1 MQTTIRIKIGASADR
16 SIEAVFGTL
25 EQRSKRAARVV
36 QQNLNSATAGNGRGG
51 PYRSRVVEAGYESQ
65 ARAAESSAKRQSKAF
80 DSATKDQIRFF
91 KQLSRVA
98 ETELNK
104 QARAVARA
112 AEQQARSAQRAQDR
126 FATRTSYRATRFLF
140 PPPSGILGSARRM
153 GSDLLRGAG
162 VDMGLGGGIQRHV
175 ELQRSAIALSNQGYS
190 GAPGSRV
197 DPNTLMAEARAVGS
211 KYGFSPADIMK
222 AHEAFVSLT
231 GDMKTSREAM
241 DDMAK
246 LSAATGTSIEDMA
259 SAQANV
265 ANALGNTDNKSVK
278 VAAIMRTIAGQGKV
292 GAVEIKNLAT
302 GMAGLAAKAPMF
314 AGDVA
319 SNIEK
324 LGALAQIARATGGA
338 KSAREAVT
346 GVERFA
352 DTFATPARVKEFKA
366 AGVNVYDKSGKIRD
380 PFELIKESLVATGGD
395 PLKMSKLFQSVMGKR
410 GVTGLTSAYTSAGGG
425 QKGLQAV
432 QAEFDKFT
440 KPMSKDMVDEN
451 AARAAASDAAKAQ
464 RFQNNLDV
472 IASKLAADLLPQLEK
487 LAPKVLQVAEAF
499 SNLVKWVTD
508 NPGKAITAAIVAS
521 IARAGLEAAAR
532 GALESAAARYF
543 SGGGAIPGVPG
554 TPGVTPVGPGAAL
567 AGIGL
572 KGGLAIG
579 AAAAGVGAFYDQG
592 NKLMAETGG
601 QRNILSE
608 IPGFGSIVP
617 KSMQD
622 IMPYLTGTKVADI
635 VGAATQGLLDP
646 TGKGKKV
653 LGAGGMNVG
662 AAGAAIGAA
671 GLGVPQA
678 PVDPTAMGRGMA
690 DALVGRELRV
700 RVTNADEIKSDKP
713 TVDPSGR
720 TKPPGQK

>member
-80 DSATKDQIRFF
+80 DSATRDQIRFF

-140 PPPSGILGSARRM
+140 PPPSGILGSARRF

-162 VDMGLGGGIQRHV
+162 VDFGFGSAVGRGV
-175 ELQRSAIALSNQGYS
+175 DLQRSAINLSNQAYQPSAG
-190 GAPGSRV
+190 GAAAQRV
-197 DPNTLMAEARAVGS
+197 DPNQLIGESRTIAS
-211 KYGFSPADIMK
+211 KYGMDPAQIMK
-222 AHEAFVSLT
+222 AHEAFVGLT
-231 GDMKTSREAM
+231 GDLKTSRESM
-241 DDMAK
+241 DEMAK
-246 LSAATGTSIEDMA
+246 LSAATGSNITEMA
-259 SAQANV
+259 EAQANV
-265 ANALGNTDNKSVK
+265 ANALGNTENKGAK
-278 VAAIMRTIAGQGKV
+278 VSAIMRVAAGQGKL
-292 GAVEIKNLAT
+292 GAIEIKNLAT
-302 GMAGLAAKAPMF
+302 GMSGLAAKAPMF
-314 AGDVA
+314 EGDTGQ
-319 SNIEK
+319 NIEK
-324 LGALAQIARATGGA
+324 LAALAQLARAGGGA
-338 KSAREAVT
+338 KSAREAIT

-352 DTFATPARVKEFKA
+352 DTFATPARVKEFKN
-366 AGVNVYDKSGKIRD
+366 AGVNVYTKSGKVRD

-410 GVTGLTSAYTSAGGG
+410 GVTALTTAYTSAGGG

-440 KPMSKDMVDEN
+440 KGAAMSRELVEEN

-508 NPGKAITAAIVAS
+508 NPGKAITAAIVTS
-521 IARAGLEAAAR
+521 ITRAGLESAGRAAIEEAIKRWFNR
-532 GALESAAARYF
+532 GTLPVPGTTP
-543 SGGGAIPGVPG
+543 GGGAPAGGAVVPALA
-554 TPGVTPVGPGAAL
+554 VGAAV
-567 AGIGL
+567 AGT
-572 KGGLAIG
+572 A
-579 AAAAGVGAFYDQG
+579 AFYDQG

-622 IMPYLTGTKVADI
+622 IMPYLTGTKVFDI